1 MPIRTSP
8 AMITSDPGHL
18 PRPDRPV
25 SDPQLTPMMEQYA
38 RLKARAGEA
47 LLFFRMGDF
56 YELFHEDAIAASE
69 ALNITLTSRQKHQG
83 EPIPMCGVPYHSAE
97 GYLDRLLKQGMKVA
111 IAEQVEDPRHADG
124 LVKRDIIRVIT
135 PGTVVSGNSLD
146 PKMHNFL
153 ACIAATP
160 AGAGF
165 AYVDISTGSFAV
177 TTWTSEEC
185 WQQPLRAEYER
196 VQPREVLVPEP
207 LAMPLDV
214 FDRPSGLF
222 PNVFQPWNSQHFHV
236 QRAYSCL
243 TQHFAVRSLEG
254 FGCDDQPLAI
264 AAAGALLA
272 YVYETQQN
280 KMAHLQGLNYYN
292 TGNYMVLDDT
302 TRQNLDLLP
311 TSSSQGRAVS
321 LLEVIDSTV
330 TAMGG
335 RLLREWLSQPLCQLA
350 PLQERQ
356 DAVANVVQQ
365 NDMRARLREALRKIA
380 DLERFMSRLSLG
392 TIGPR
397 ELAALRRSIETLPS
411 IEKALQGAES
421 TKLMQFR
428 SCWDSLSDLGH
439 WIKEA
444 MVDDP
449 PASLRDGWVIRSDY
463 CQQLETLRNE
473 STSGKAWLT
482 QFEGEERA
490 RTGISSLRIGFNKVF
505 GYYIEVRKTHL
516 DQVPGDYT
524 RKQTL
529 VNAERFIVPVLKD
542 REVRML
548 RAAEE
553 AISLEHDLYNALV
566 NRLVD
571 NTDRLQQ
578 MAQVLSQI
586 DVMTALA
593 HTATVRQYCRPALDM
608 TDELSLADGRHPV
621 LEVEYEEERFVP
633 NDTFLS
639 RDVQQILLLTGPN
652 MAGKSTY
659 MRQVALNVVLAQIG
673 SYVPAREARIGLVD
687 RIFTRVGARD
697 VLSKG
702 QSTFMVE
709 MTETAHILHNLTARS
724 LILLDEI
731 GRGTSTYD
739 GMSIAWAVVEHIHN
753 HRDLRPRALFATH
766 YHELTVLANGLPRLH
781 NFNVLVQEEGEKI
794 VFLRH
799 IVPGSADRSYGIQ
812 VARLAGLPESVVGR
826 ASQLLARLESHSGSD
841 ESGAQETPRQPIEP
855 PNRKRSAQ
863 LSLFDDLSTRL
874 LDEMRSI
881 ALEELSP
888 LEALNKL
895 AEYRD
900 RARRL
905 P

>member
-1 MPIRTSP
+1 
-8 AMITSDPGHL
+8 
-18 PRPDRPV
+18 
-25 SDPQLTPMMEQYA
+25 MMEQYA
-38 RLKARAGEA
+38 RLKAKAGEA

-56 YELFHEDAIAASE
+56 YELFHEDAIVASE

-97 GYLDRLLKQGMKVA
+97 GYLDRLLKQGLKVA
-111 IAEQVEDPRHADG
+111 IAEQVEDPRNADG
-124 LVKRDIIRVIT
+124 LVKRDIIRVVT
-135 PGTVVSGNSLD
+135 PGTVVSANSLE
-146 PKMHNFL
+146 PKLHNFL

-160 AGAGF
+160 SGAGF
-165 AYVDISTGSFAV
+165 AYVDISTGTFAV
-177 TTWTSEEC
+177 TTWTSEDS
-185 WQQPLRAEYER
+185 WQQPLRGEYER

-207 LAMPLDV
+207 LAIPLDI
-214 FDRPSGLF
+214 FEQPSDHF
-222 PNVFQPWNSQHFHV
+222 PNIFQPWDSQYFHV
-236 QRAYSCL
+236 KRAYRCL
-243 TQHFAVRSLEG
+243 TRHFAVRSLEG
-254 FGCDDQPLAI
+254 FGCDEQPLAI

-272 YVYETQQN
+272 YVHETQQN
-280 KMAHLQGLNYYN
+280 QMVHLQGLNYYN
-292 TGNYMVLDDT
+292 TGHYVVLDDT
-302 TRQNLDLLP
+302 TRENLNLLP
-311 TSSSQGRAVS
+311 ASTSQGRGGS
-321 LLEVIDSTV
+321 LLEVIDTTV

-335 RLLREWLSQPLCQLA
+335 RLLRDWLSQPLCQLE

-356 DAVANVVQQ
+356 DAVTNVVQQ
-365 NDMRARLREALRKIA
+365 TSIRVRLRESLGKIA
-380 DLERFMSRLSLG
+380 DLERFMGRLSLG

-397 ELAALRRSIETLPS
+397 ELVALRRSIEALPS
-411 IEKALQGAES
+411 IKRALQAADS
-421 TKLMQFR
+421 TMLARFR
-428 SCWDSLSDLGH
+428 SRWDSLTDLRD

-449 PASLRDGWVIRSDY
+449 PATLRDGWAIRSDY
-463 CQQLETLRNE
+463 CQQLETLRDE

-482 QFEGEERA
+482 QFEAEERA
-490 RTGISSLRIGFNKVF
+490 RTGISSLRVGFNKVF

-516 DQVPGDYT
+516 HQVPDDYS

-529 VNAERFIVPVLKD
+529 VNAERFIVPILKD

-553 AISLEHDLYNALV
+553 AIGLEHELYNALV
-566 NRLVD
+566 KRLVD
-571 NTDRLQQ
+571 NTDRLQH
-578 MAQVLSQI
+578 MAQVVSQI
-586 DVMTALA
+586 DVITTLA

-608 TDELSLADGRHPV
+608 TDELAFADGRHPV
-621 LEVEYEEERFVP
+621 LEVEYQEERFVP
-633 NDTFLS
+633 NDTLLN
-639 RDVQQILLLTGPN
+639 RDDQQILLLTGPN

-697 VLSKG
+697 MLAKG

-766 YHELTVLANGLPRLH
+766 YHELTNLAEGLPRLH

-826 ASQLLARLESHSGSD
+826 ANQLLTHLESDSSPD
-841 ESGAQETPRQPIEP
+841 ESEGQGTPRQLIDSHI
-855 PNRKRSAQ
+855 RQRSEQ
-863 LSLFDDLSTRL
+863 PSLFDDQSTQL
-874 LDEMRSI
+874 LEELRRTT
-881 ALEELSP
+881 LEELSP

>member
-1 MPIRTSP
+1 
-8 AMITSDPGHL
+8 
-18 PRPDRPV
+18 
-25 SDPQLTPMMEQYA
+25 MMEQYA

-56 YELFHEDAIAASE
+56 YELFHDDAVVASD
-69 ALNITLTSRQKHQG
+69 ALNITLTSRQKHHG

-97 GYLDRLLKQGMKVA
+97 GYLDRLLKQGLKVA

-124 LVKRDIIRVIT
+124 LVKRDIIRVVT
-135 PGTVVSGNSLD
+135 PGTVVSANALD
-146 PKMHNFL
+146 PKLHNFL
-153 ACIAATP
+153 ACVAATP

-165 AYVDISTGSFAV
+165 AYMDISTGTFAV
-177 TTWTSEEC
+177 TTWTAEES
-185 WQQPLRAEYER
+185 WQQPLRGEYER

-207 LAMPLDV
+207 LAIPVDV
-214 FDRPSGLF
+214 FDRPSDGF
-222 PNVFQPWNSQHFHV
+222 PNVFQPWDAQHFHV
-236 QRAYSCL
+236 RRAYRCL
-243 TQHFAVRSLEG
+243 TRHFDVRSLEG
-254 FGCDDQPLAI
+254 FGCDGQPLAI

-272 YVYETQQN
+272 YVHETQQN
-280 KMAHLQGLNYYN
+280 KMVHLQGLNYYN

-311 TSSSQGRAVS
+311 ASSSQGRAGS
-321 LLEVIDSTV
+321 LLEVIDATV

-335 RLLREWLSQPLCQLA
+335 RLLREWLSQPLCRLE

-365 NDMRARLREALRKIA
+365 SGMRTQLREALRRVA
-380 DLERFMSRLSLG
+380 DLERLMGRLALG

-397 ELAALRRSIETLPS
+397 ELVALRRSIETLPA
-411 IEKALQGAES
+411 IGKALRAADSGM
-421 TKLMQFR
+421 LVQFR
-428 SCWDSLSDLGH
+428 SRWDSLSDLGD
-439 WIKEA
+439 WITEA
-444 MVDDP
+444 VVEDP

-463 CQQLETLRNE
+463 CQQLETLRDE
-473 STSGKAWLT
+473 STTGKAWLT
-482 QFEGEERA
+482 RFEAEERA
-490 RTGISSLRIGFNKVF
+490 RTGIASLRVGFNKVF

-516 DQVPGDYT
+516 DQVPDDYD

-529 VNAERFIVPVLKD
+529 ANAERFIVPVLKD

-553 AISLEHDLYNALV
+553 AVGLQQDLYDAMV
-566 NRLVD
+566 KRLVD
-571 NTDRLQQ
+571 NTERLQE
-578 MAQVLSQI
+578 MAQVVSQI
-586 DVMTALA
+586 DVVTALA
-593 HTATVRQYCRPALDM
+593 HTAAVRQYCRPTLDM

-621 LEVEYEEERFVP
+621 LEVQYQEERFVP
-633 NDTFLS
+633 NDTLLN
-639 RDVQQILLLTGPN
+639 RDDQQILLLTGPN

-659 MRQVALNVVLAQIG
+659 MRQVALHVVLAQIG

-709 MTETAHILHNLTARS
+709 MTETAHILHNLTPRS

-766 YHELTVLANGLPRLH
+766 YHELTDLAAGLPRLH

-826 ASQLLARLESHSGSD
+826 ANQLLQHLESDSGAS
-841 ESGAQETPRQPIEP
+841 ESGGHAAPRQMIEA
-855 PNRKRSAQ
+855 PNRHHAEQ
-863 LSLFDDLSTRL
+863 LSLFDDLSAQL
-874 LDEMRSI
+874 LVELRGTP
-881 ALEELSP
+881 LEELSP

>member
-1 MPIRTSP
+1 
-8 AMITSDPGHL
+8 
-18 PRPDRPV
+18 
-25 SDPQLTPMMEQYA
+25 MMEQYA
-38 RLKARAGEA
+38 RLKAKAGEA

-56 YELFHEDAIAASE
+56 YELFHDDAIVASE

-111 IAEQVEDPRHADG
+111 IAEQVEDPRRADG
-124 LVKRDIIRVIT
+124 LVKRDIIKVVT
-135 PGTVVSGNSLD
+135 PGTVVNGNSLD
-146 PKMHNFL
+146 PKLHNFL
-153 ACIAATP
+153 ACITATP

-165 AYVDISTGSFAV
+165 AYVDISTGTFAV
-177 TTWTSEEC
+177 TAWTSEDS
-185 WQQPLRAEYER
+185 WQQELRGEYER

-207 LAMPLDV
+207 LPIPLD
-214 FDRPSGLF
+214 FFQQPSDLF
-222 PNVFQPWNSQHFHV
+222 PNIFQPWDSQHFHV
-236 QRAYSCL
+236 KRAYRCL

-254 FGCDDQPLAI
+254 FGCEGQPLAI

-280 KMAHLQGLNYYN
+280 KMMHLQGLNYYN

-311 TSSSQGRAVS
+311 SSTPQGRAGS

-335 RLLREWLSQPLCQLA
+335 RLLREWLSQPLCRLE

-356 DAVANVVQQ
+356 DAVSNVVQE
-365 NDMRARLREALRKIA
+365 NNMRTHLREALRKIS
-380 DLERFMSRLSLG
+380 DLERFMGRLSLG

-397 ELAALRRSIETLPS
+397 ELVALRRSIETLPS
-411 IEKALQGAES
+411 IEKALQSADS
-421 TKLMQFR
+421 VMLKQFR
-428 SCWDSLSDLGH
+428 SGWDSLTDLGN

-444 MVDDP
+444 VVDDP
-449 PASLRDGWVIRSDY
+449 PASLRDGCVMRSHY
-463 CQQLETLRNE
+463 CQQLETLREE

-482 QFEGEERA
+482 QFETEERA
-490 RTGISSLRIGFNKVF
+490 RTGISSLRVGFNKVF

-516 DQVPGDYT
+516 DQVPADYT

-529 VNAERFIVPVLKD
+529 ASAERFIVPVLKD

-548 RAAEE
+548 RAADE
-553 AISLEHDLYNALV
+553 AIGLEHDLYNALV
-566 NRLVD
+566 KRLVD
-571 NTDRLQQ
+571 NTDRLGQ
-578 MAQVLSQI
+578 MAHVLSQI
-586 DVMTALA
+586 DAMTALA

-621 LEVEYEEERFVP
+621 LEVEYQEERFVP
-633 NDTFLS
+633 NDTFLN
-639 RDVQQILLLTGPN
+639 RDDQQILLLTGPN

-673 SYVPAREARIGLVD
+673 SYVPAREARVGLVD

-739 GMSIAWAVVEHIHN
+739 GMSIAWAVVEHVHN

-766 YHELTVLANGLPRLH
+766 YHELTALAEGLPRLH

-826 ASQLLARLESHSGSD
+826 ANQLLSLLESDSASRESRLTNMSHRLNQYSG
-841 ESGAQETPRQPIEP
+841 
-855 PNRKRSAQ
+855 RKRSEQ
-863 LSLFDDLSTRL
+863 LSLFGDLSTRL
-874 LDEMRSI
+874 LEELRGTT
-881 ALEELSP
+881 LEELSP

-895 AEYRD
+895 AEYRE

>member
-1 MPIRTSP
+1 MNTP
-8 AMITSDPGHL
+8 ARGEAS
-18 PRPDRPV
+18 RPDRPV
-25 SDPQLTPMMEQYA
+25 SDLQLTPMMEQYA
-38 RLKARAGEA
+38 RLKAKAGEA

-56 YELFHEDAIAASE
+56 YELFHEDAVVASE

-83 EPIPMCGVPYHSAE
+83 EPIPMCGVPFHSAE
-97 GYLDRLLKQGMKVA
+97 GYLDRLLKQGLKVA
-111 IAEQVEDPRHADG
+111 IAEQVEDPRDADG
-124 LVKRDIIRVIT
+124 LVKRDIVRVVT
-135 PGTVVSGNSLD
+135 PGTVVSANSLD
-146 PKMHNFL
+146 PKLHNYL

-160 AGAGF
+160 SGAGF
-165 AYVDISTGSFAV
+165 AYVDISTGTFAV
-177 TTWTSEEC
+177 TTWGSGDS

-207 LAMPLDV
+207 LAVPLDV
-214 FDRPSGLF
+214 LDQPSDQF
-222 PNVFQPWNSQHFHV
+222 PNIFQPWDSQHFHV
-236 QRAYSCL
+236 RRAYHCL
-243 TQHFAVRSLEG
+243 TRHFAVRSLEG
-254 FGCDDQPLAI
+254 FGCDGQPLAI

-272 YVYETQQN
+272 YVYETQHN
-280 KMAHLQGLNYYN
+280 RMEHLQGLNYYD

-311 TSSSQGRAVS
+311 TPVSQGRTAS
-321 LLEVIDSTV
+321 LLEVIDATV

-335 RLLREWLSQPLCQLA
+335 RLLREWLSQPLCELK

-356 DAVANVVQQ
+356 EAVANVVQQ
-365 NDMRARLREALRKIA
+365 NSMRTNLREALRKIA
-380 DLERFMSRLSLG
+380 DLERFMGRLSLG

-397 ELAALRRSIETLPS
+397 ELAALRRSIEALPG
-411 IEKALQGAES
+411 IEEALQSADS
-421 TKLMQFR
+421 ILLAQFR
-428 SCWDSLSDLGH
+428 SRWDSLTDLRD

-449 PASLRDGWVIRSDY
+449 PANLRDGWVIRSDH
-463 CQQLETLRNE
+463 CQQLEALRDE
-473 STSGKAWLT
+473 STSGKSWLT
-482 QFEGEERA
+482 RFEAEERA
-490 RTGISSLRIGFNKVF
+490 RTGISSLRVGFNKVF

-516 DQVPGDYT
+516 AQVPDDYT

-553 AISLEHDLYNALV
+553 AIGLETDLYNALV
-566 NRLVD
+566 KRMVD

-578 MAQVLSQI
+578 MARMLSQI
-586 DVMTALA
+586 DVVSALA
-593 HTATVRQYCRPALDM
+593 HTATVRQYCRPALDI
-608 TDELSLADGRHPV
+608 TDELSIADGRHPV
-621 LEVEYEEERFVP
+621 LEVEYQEERFVP
-633 NDTFLS
+633 NDTFLN
-639 RDVQQILLLTGPN
+639 RDDQQIMLLTGPN

-709 MTETAHILHNLTARS
+709 MTETAHILHSLTARS

-753 HRDLRPRALFATH
+753 HRDLRPKALFATH
-766 YHELTVLANGLPRLH
+766 YHELTDLAEGLPRLH

-826 ASQLLARLESHSGSD
+826 ANQLLAHLESDSGPYKSANPGLDTVRQSIESRNLKGSD
-841 ESGAQETPRQPIEP
+841 
-855 PNRKRSAQ
+855 Q
-863 LSLFDDLSTRL
+863 LSLFDDLSRQL
-874 LDEMRSI
+874 LDELSGTTV
-881 ALEELSP
+881 EELSP